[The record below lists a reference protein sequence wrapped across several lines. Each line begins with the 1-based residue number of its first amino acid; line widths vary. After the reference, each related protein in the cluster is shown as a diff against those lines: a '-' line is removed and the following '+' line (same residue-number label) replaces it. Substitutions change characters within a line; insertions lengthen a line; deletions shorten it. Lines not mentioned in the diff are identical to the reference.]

1 MANYYTHFSCIFDLR
16 AVDHAKQAL
25 NLYRSFSEELE
36 SDGATIGFVAS
47 IDIDR
52 SATTLWIRDEDHGD
66 PEHVITF
73 VRRCAEAFK
82 LDGLWG
88 FQWADTCSRPRLD
101 GFGGGAHVVDLA
113 TGQSFDWN
121 ETSTWLGIVLDGG
134 DPYA

>member
-1 MANYYTHFSCIFDLR
+1 MANYYTHFSCLLDVR
-16 AVDHAKQAL
+16 ATENVEQAL
-25 NLYRSFSEELE
+25 DVYRTLSRELE
-36 SDGATIGFVAS
+36 SEGVSIGFVAS
-47 IDIDR
+47 VDSER

-73 VRRCAEAFK
+73 VRRCAEVFN

-121 ETSTWLGIVLDGG
+121 ETSTWLAIVLDGG